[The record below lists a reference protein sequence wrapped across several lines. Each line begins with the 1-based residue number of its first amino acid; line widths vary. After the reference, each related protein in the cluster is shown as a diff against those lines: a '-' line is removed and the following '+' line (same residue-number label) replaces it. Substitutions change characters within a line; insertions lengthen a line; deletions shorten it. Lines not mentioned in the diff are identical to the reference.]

1 MPGTAGWCYTWHIR
15 WDTATNCC
23 HVIAVELPHCMLVA
37 LLNHTTASFS
47 CSTIGLDGPRCSH
60 TKNLHLKQN
69 PDLSGVWRT
78 QWVSRTPGAPEEE
91 CWCAHRTWRE
101 SVNALQTCGH
111 KPPEK
116 RRLPEGPDPKADWVT
131 KEKIR
136 LARNA
141 SELLEGADSRTL
153 TKEMSNDT
161 LSDVTVQ
168 LTPQDHRLL
177 QNIRPDILAMLQRMS
192 LDCCRCRCPAGRFD
206 RGSCR
211 CEEAE
216 IG

>member
-1 MPGTAGWCYTWHIR
+1 
-15 WDTATNCC
+15 
-23 HVIAVELPHCMLVA
+23 MLVA

-47 CSTIGLDGPRCSH
+47 CSTIGLDGLSCSH
-60 TKNLHLKQN
+60 TKSLHLEQH

-177 QNIRPDILAMLQRMS
+177 QNIRPDILAMLQRMNAGS
-192 LDCCRCRCPAGRFD
+192 EGPAWTVVD
-206 RGSCR
+206 ADVQLADSI
-211 CEEAE
+211 EARVAVKKQRLAE
-216 IG
+216 RKAAMR